1 MIRIKSERK
10 LMKLFKA
17 APFTLILLLFSIG
30 SGNAKDMP
38 IGYTSMGGIFT
49 GLFVAQEGGFFD
61 KYGIQSKL
69 VLIPSGSR
77 MAQAILAGDLPI
89 GGGAGNASVDAAL
102 AGADFVMLGAL
113 AKVPAYYVMA
123 LPEIKTVEDLR
134 GKVVGITRF
143 GSSTDFAMRW
153 LLRKHGMEVGRD
165 VTLLQT
171 PDNVALATAIRNR
184 LVVAGPLSS
193 PANLRV
199 KDVARLLVDMGK
211 VGVYFSHDAFMA
223 RRVFVNTNTD
233 FMRRFTMAYSE
244 GVHALFTQPE
254 LAYRAIKKYNR
265 TNDMEVVQSVHQYA
279 MNYVEKIPY
288 NTHEGT
294 EAVLELAAARSA
306 KAKTARP
313 EEFYDD
319 RFVKELETEGF
330 YKKLWGKGLRS

>member
-1 MIRIKSERK
+1 
-10 LMKLFKA
+10 
-17 APFTLILLLFSIG
+17 
-30 SGNAKDMP
+30 MP
-38 IGYTSMGGIFT
+38 IGYTSTGGVFT
-49 GLFVAQEGGFFD
+49 GLFIAQEGGFFE

-69 VLIPSGSR
+69 ILIPSGSR
-77 MAQAILAGDLPI
+77 MAQAIVGGDLEI

-102 AGADFVMLGAL
+102 ADADFVMLGAL

-134 GKVVGITRF
+134 GKIVGITRF

-153 LLRKHGMEVGRD
+153 LLRKHGLEVGRD
-165 VTLLQT
+165 VTLLQMG
-171 PDNVALATAIRNR
+171 DNVAVTTAMRNR
-184 LVVAGPLSS
+184 YVAAGPLSS

-211 VGVYFSHDAFMA
+211 VGVYFPHDAFMA
-223 RRVFVNTNTD
+223 RRSFVNANMD

-254 LAYRAIKKYNR
+254 LAYRVIKKYNR

-279 MNYVEKIPY
+279 MNYIEKIPY

-294 EAVLELAAARSA
+294 QAVLEIAAARSA

-319 RFVKELETEGF
+319 RFVKQLETEGF
-330 YKKLWGKGLRS
+330 YKKLWGKNLPN